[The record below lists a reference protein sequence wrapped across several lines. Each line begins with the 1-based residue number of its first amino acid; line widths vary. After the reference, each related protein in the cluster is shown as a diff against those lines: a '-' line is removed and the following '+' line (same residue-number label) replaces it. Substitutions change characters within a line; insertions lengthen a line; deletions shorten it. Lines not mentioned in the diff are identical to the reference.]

1 MPTILTR
8 IIEGEIPGRF
18 VWSDPICVAF
28 MDVRPLGRGHVLVVP
43 RVEVDH
49 WIDLDAETC
58 AHLMQVA
65 RAIATAQN
73 AALSPARVG
82 LVIAGFE
89 VPHAHVHVVPA
100 DGMDNLDF
108 HLADENPDQAD
119 LDVVADLL
127 RETLRAQGHGSSVPG

>member
-1 MPTILTR
+1 MPTIFTR
-8 IIEGEIPGRF
+8 IIDGEVPGRF
-18 VWSDPICVAF
+18 VWSDDICVAF

-58 AHLMQVA
+58 AHLVQVA
-65 RAIATAQN
+65 RAIATAQK

-100 DGMDNLDF
+100 ASMDNLDF

>member
-1 MPTILTR
+1 MPTIFTR

-58 AHLMQVA
+58 AHVMQVA

-119 LDVVADLL
+119 LDVVAGLL
-127 RETLRAQGHGSSVPG
+127 RETLRAQGQGSSVPG